1 MRSPV
6 RRPCS
11 LVNWTVSLLGPKR
24 TRTLLRSEQP
34 KCGRQSEAQ
43 PHCATSLQ
51 CEVAHLS
58 RRAPDVNPHLCAA
71 YHEVPCPPA
80 TVFTFARCSPTKS
93 VDLESNRSIS
103 TNMSPL
109 NVEPCAC
116 SLPDLPDRPLVVKCT
131 PVAFAMRCRYRCDQG
146 ESAETSEP
154 GDLAHD
160 LPKNSEHF

>member
-1 MRSPV
+1 MSSDRRSSLVLSRWGLLSPKRRCRV
-6 RRPCS
+6 PLDCGRRP
-11 LVNWTVSLLGPKR
+11 
-24 TRTLLRSEQP
+24 
-34 KCGRQSEAQ
+34 
-43 PHCATSLQ
+43 
-51 CEVAHLS
+51 
-58 RRAPDVNPHLCAA
+58 PDVNPHLCAA

-80 TVFTFARCSPTKS
+80 TVFTFARSSPTKS
-93 VDLESNRSIS
+93 IDLESNRSIS

-131 PVAFAMRCRYRCDQG
+131 LVAFAMRCRYCCDQG
-146 ESAETSEP
+146 ESVETSEP